1 MAGAGEGPTYEDRGD
16 APVREVGREGGRS
29 SVMAI
34 ALGER
39 GYELTWLEEEK
50 DQHTKKEEMP
60 R

>member
-1 MAGAGEGPTYEDRGD
+1 
-16 APVREVGREGGRS
+16 VREVGREGGRS

-39 GYELTWLEEEK
+39 GFELTWLEEEK
-50 DQHTKKEEMP
+50 DQHTRTEEMP

>member
-1 MAGAGEGPTYEDRGD
+1 
-16 APVREVGREGGRS
+16 VRELGREGGRS

-39 GYELTWLEEEK
+39 GYGLTWLEEAK
-50 DQHTKKEEMP
+50 DQHMRTEEMP